1 MDEAIPVKEAPAV
14 WDRAMQDRGSAI
26 ARDRETVSAKL
37 TALWATQLRAGSSAR
52 ASPTGRPLAELAPVL
67 VEITA
72 LRTAA
77 DSTVEG
83 SVEAA
88 GSLEAADFA
97 EEAADFAEEEADFAE
112 AADVGAAD
120 VADSSARRIPM
131 TFSQAAVTMVPPP
144 A

>member
-1 MDEAIPVKEAPAV
+1 
-14 WDRAMQDRGSAI
+14 MQDRGSAI
-26 ARDRETVSAKL
+26 ARDREIVSAKL
-37 TALWATQLRAGSSAR
+37 TALWATQLQAGSSAR
-52 ASPTGRPLAELAPVL
+52 GSPTGRLLAELAPVL

-83 SVEAA
+83 SMEAVDFV
-88 GSLEAADFA
+88 EAADFEE
-97 EEAADFAEEEADFAE
+97 EEAADFAE

-120 VADSSARRIPM
+120 VADSSVRRIPM

-144 A
+144 ASLAPQG